1 MWNMSLLMGNAQPFI
16 LQIITIKQTPRGQP
30 PSAYLFRKVNS
41 LARPALVRSGWR
53 LALSLGD

>member
-30 PSAYLFRKVNS
+30 PSAYLFRKVNQ
-41 LARPALVRSGWR
+41 RPGGASHLPPR
-53 LALSLGD
+53 L